1 MKAPAVPRKKWE
13 HRSKPFNQNK
23 TILAKDLLLTFN
35 TGKFLSRAHSIFCA
49 ITVYLDTVDPS
60 LLVTKF

>member
-1 MKAPAVPRKKWE
+1 MKALAVPRKKWE

-35 TGKFLSRAHSIFCA
+35 TGFFLEH
-49 ITVYLDTVDPS
+49 TVSFAL
-60 LLVTKF
+60 